1 MQHDSSDT
9 RGLRE
14 ARKLARIAENER
26 RQVIVNLLSSPQGR
40 AYMHGRLVRA
50 HVFSSSFADSPY
62 RTAFCEGERN
72 VGLQDLADITHYAPD
87 QYIRMM
93 REATEKE
100 TLDGRRIA
108 SDLDRAS
115 DPDRAPDIA
124 SGDDPFNDD
133 GATGDDGASDHN

>member
-40 AYMHGRLVRA
+40 AYMHDRLVRA

-108 SDLDRAS
+108 SDLDRT
-115 DPDRAPDIA
+115 DITA